1 MAVNAI
7 QEDSTKKKLVK
18 PSAVTNGNNKDDIKF
33 PADRIA
39 AMMQKAV
46 KVY

>member
-7 QEDSTKKKLVK
+7 QEDPAKKKVVK
-18 PSAVTNGNNKDDIKF
+18 AAATNGSKKEDIKF

-39 AMMQKAV
+39 TMMQKAV

>member
-7 QEDSTKKKLVK
+7 QEVPAKKKEVK
-18 PSAVTNGNNKDDIKF
+18 EAATNGVNKDDIKF

>member
-7 QEDSTKKKLVK
+7 QEDPAKKKVVK
-18 PSAVTNGNNKDDIKF
+18 AAATNGNNEDNIKF